1 MLPIAAGMLMTA
13 KPAVVL
19 TGRVGTKFVVATGLA
34 VVAGGLILVSGLD
47 AGTGDL
53 ELCLTLGSLG
63 AGIGLAMAPAT
74 EAIMGSLPKA
84 KAGIGSAMNDVVRE
98 VGGTLGIAV
107 LGSILATSYAS
118 GMDGAPEAARDSVG
132 AAHAVAA
139 QTGATD
145 LVATAN
151 QAFVDAMSTT
161 ACIAAAIAMVGAV
174 IALAFLP
181 ARARTEK
188 PGLVP
193 EPAMA

>member
-1 MLPIAAGMLMTA
+1 
-13 KPAVVL
+13 V
-19 TGRVGTKFVVATGLA
+19 
-34 VVAGGLILVSGLD
+34 
-47 AGTGDL
+47 
-53 ELCLTLGSLG
+53 
-63 AGIGLAMAPAT
+63 
-74 EAIMGSLPKA
+74 
-84 KAGIGSAMNDVVRE
+84 
-98 VGGTLGIAV
+98 GIAV
-107 LGSILATSYAS
+107 LGSLLATSYAS
-118 GMDGAPEAARDSVG
+118 SMDGAPEAARDSVG

-161 ACIAAAIAMVGAV
+161 AGIAAAIAMLGAV

-181 ARARTEK
+181 ARARTDD